1 MNARMVVAVVVIG
14 DVGGVDDDGVGSG
27 CVGEGASQK
36 SRATCFVAKALCRG
50 VSEVLVSM
58 PW

>member
-1 MNARMVVAVVVIG
+1 MNARMVVAVVEIG
-14 DVGGVDDDGVGSG
+14 DIGGVDDCVGSG

-50 VSEVLVSM
+50 VSEVLISM
-58 PW
+58 LW